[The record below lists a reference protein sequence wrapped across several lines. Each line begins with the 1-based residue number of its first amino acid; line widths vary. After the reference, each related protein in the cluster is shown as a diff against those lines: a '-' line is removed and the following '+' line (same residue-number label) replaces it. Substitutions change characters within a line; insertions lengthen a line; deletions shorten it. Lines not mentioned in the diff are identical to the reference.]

1 MRRSAATTANR
12 RSLCRI
18 CGHDGEAPV
27 VRAHEKMFGGGEGFE
42 YFRCP
47 SCGCL
52 QIAEMPDDPGPY
64 YGGDYY
70 SLELDPV
77 VKFGRGF
84 RRWRKA
90 FVLARLFDGP
100 GWSRRLFAGRS
111 PEPALAAIAALRPA
125 RSARILDVGCGGGLT
140 LHRLHLA
147 GFRALL
153 GVDPFIA
160 ADITHEDGPRIL
172 KAELGAVEGT
182 WDIVCFHHS
191 LEHLPD
197 QVGAL
202 RAAAA
207 RLAPGGRVIVRVPL
221 VSSWAFEHYGADWVA
236 LDAPRHLYLHTP
248 ESLAIAAAAAGLE
261 IAATAYDSSALQF
274 WGSEQYRRGIPLMS
288 ARSHAIDPKRSMFSR
303 QEIAAYRRRARAL
316 NAEGRGDQA
325 AFTLR
330 RVDEGGE

>member
-1 MRRSAATTANR
+1 MSQSAATTTTR
-12 RSLCRI
+12 PSTCRI
-18 CGHDGEAPV
+18 CGHGGEAPV
-27 VRAHEKMFGGGEGFE
+27 VRANEKMFGGGEGFE

-52 QIAEMPDDPGPY
+52 QIAEMPDDLRPY

-70 SLELDPV
+70 SLELDPAA
-77 VKFGRGF
+77 KFGRGL

-90 FVLARLFDGP
+90 FAVARLFDGP

-147 GFRALL
+147 GFRDLL

-160 ADITHEDGPRIL
+160 ADIAPGDGPRIL
-172 KAELGAVEGT
+172 KAELGTVEGM

-202 RAAAA
+202 AAAAA
-207 RLAPGGRVIVRVPL
+207 RLAPGGRVIVRLPL

-248 ESLAIAAAAAGLE
+248 GSLAIAAAAAGLE

-274 WGSEQYRRGIPLMS
+274 WGSEQYRRGIALMS
-288 ARSHAIDPKRSMFSR
+288 PRSHAIDPKRSIFSR
-303 QEIAAYRRRARAL
+303 REIAAYGRRARAL
-316 NAEGRGDQA
+316 NAEQRGDQA

-330 RVDEGGE
+330 RAEEGEG

>member
-1 MRRSAATTANR
+1 MSQSTSTTAT
-12 RSLCRI
+12 CRI
-18 CGHDGEAPV
+18 CGHGGKAPA
-27 VRAHEKMFGGGEGFE
+27 VRGREKMFGGGEEFD
-42 YFRCP
+42 YFRC
-47 SCGCL
+47 SACGCL
-52 QIAEMPDDPGPY
+52 QIAEVPDDLGAY
-64 YGGDYY
+64 YGADYY
-70 SLELDPV
+70 SLGVDPAA
-77 VKFGRGF
+77 KFGRGF

-90 FVLARLFDGP
+90 FAVARLFDGP

-125 RSARILDVGCGGGLT
+125 RTARILDVGCGGGLT
-140 LHRLHLA
+140 LRRLHLA
-147 GFRALL
+147 GFRDLL
-153 GVDPFIA
+153 GLDPFIA

-172 KAELGAVEGT
+172 KAELGTVEGM

-197 QVGAL
+197 QMGAL
-202 RAAAA
+202 QAAAA

-261 IAATAYDSSALQF
+261 IVTTAYDSSALQF

-288 ARSHAIDPKRSMFSR
+288 PRSHAIDPKRSMFSR
-303 QEIAAYRRRARAL
+303 REIAAYRARAQAL

-330 RVDEGGE
+330 RAEEGGG